1 MRVVA
6 DTNVVVLGLLWGG
19 PPRDVL
25 DFARQGLIQL
35 FTSEVLLLELQEV
48 LDRQKFADRLKRAQA
63 LSRDLSAGYAALA
76 DVIRAVE
83 IPPVVRRGPDADAV
97 IACAI
102 AARAKV
108 IATGDND
115 LLAIRRFGAVEI
127 VSVTELLGRL
137 RSSKR

>member
-1 MRVVA
+1 VCHF
-6 DTNVVVLGLLWGG
+6 D
-19 PPRDVL
+19 P
-25 DFARQGLIQL
+25 QI
-35 FTSEVLLLELQEV
+35 LQQSQTI
-48 LDRQKFADRLKRAQA
+48 D
-63 LSRDLSAGYAALA
+63 YAALA

-83 IPPVVRRGPDADAV
+83 IPSIVRRDPDDDAV

-115 LLAIRRFGAVEI
+115 LLSIRRFGAVEI
-127 VSVTELLGRL
+127 VSVTELLRRL